1 MATSVWTGTISF
13 GLVSIPVKMFT
24 ATASHDISFNLLH
37 NECRGR
43 INLQNYCPQC
53 ERVVERSELIKGYQ
67 YEKNQYAIVTDEDI
81 KSVKPE
87 SSSMLDIVK
96 FIQVDEIDPIYFE
109 RTYYVGADKGSEKA
123 FALLARAMEEMGR
136 AAVGKLV
143 MRNHEYLVLVR
154 PGMEGLLIHTMLYAD
169 EIRENEFKVSKDL
182 ELRPK
187 ELDLAKQLVE
197 SLSEPLNIEGFQN
210 DYILKLEEM
219 LEAKI
224 HGRKLTVVKP
234 TQKPKVMD
242 LMEALQQSV
251 KMAKEN
257 KPMARAADENRK
269 KLRKAR

>member
-13 GLVSIPVKMFT
+13 GLVSIPVKMYT
-24 ATASHDISFNLLH
+24 ATTSHDISFNLLH

-67 YEKNQYAIVTDEDI
+67 YEKDQYAIVTDEDL

-87 SSSMLDIVK
+87 SSSMLDILK
-96 FIQVDEIDPIYFE
+96 FIDISEVDPIYFE

-123 FALLARAMEEMGR
+123 FTLLAKAMEQMEK
-136 AAVGKLV
+136 AAVGRLV
-143 MRNHEYLVLVR
+143 MRNHEYLVLIR
-154 PGMEGLLIHTMLYAD
+154 PGMDGLMVQTMLYGD
-169 EIRENEFKVSKDL
+169 EIRENEFKLSKDL
-182 ELRPK
+182 EVRTK
-187 ELDLAKQLVE
+187 ELDLAKQLVD
-197 SLSEPLNIEGFQN
+197 SLSEPFNIEEFKN
-210 DYILKLEEM
+210 DYVAKVEEM

-234 TQKPKVMD
+234 TQKPKVLD
-242 LMEALQQSV
+242 LMDALQKSV
-251 KMAKEN
+251 QIARGN
-257 KPMARAADENRK
+257 KPVASDK

>member
-1 MATSVWTGTISF
+1 MATSVWSGTISF

-24 ATASHDISFNLLH
+24 ATASHDVSFNLLH

-67 YEKNQYAIVTDEDI
+67 YEKNQYAIVTDEDL

-87 SSSMLDIVK
+87 SSSLLDIVK
-96 FIQVDEIDPIYFE
+96 FIEVGEIDPIYFE

-123 FALLARAMEEMGR
+123 FALLAKAMQEMGR

-143 MRNHEYLVLVR
+143 MRNHEYLVLIR
-154 PGMEGLLIHTMLYAD
+154 PGMDGLLIHTMLYAD
-169 EIRENEFKVSKDL
+169 EIRENEFKVSKDM

-187 ELDLAKQLVE
+187 ELDLAKQLIDN
-197 SLSEPLNIEGFQN
+197 LSEPLNIQEFQN
-210 DYILKLEEM
+210 EYVSKVEEM

-224 HGRKLTVVKP
+224 HGRKLTVVTP
-234 TQKPKVMD
+234 TQRPKVMD

-251 KMAKEN
+251 KMARDN
-257 KPMARAADENRK
+257 KPMGRAEESRK
-269 KLRKAR
+269 KLRKVR

>member
-1 MATSVWTGTISF
+1 MATSVWSGTISF
-13 GLVSIPVKMFT
+13 GLVSIPVKLFT
-24 ATASHDISFNLLH
+24 ATASHDVSFNLLH

-67 YEKNQYAIVTDEDI
+67 YEKDQYAIVTDEDI

-87 SSSMLDIVK
+87 SSSILDIVK
-96 FIQVDEIDPIYFE
+96 FIEVKEIDPIYFE

-123 FALLARAMEEMGR
+123 YALLARAMEEMGR
-136 AAVGKLV
+136 AAVGRLV
-143 MRNHEYLVLVR
+143 MRNHEYLVLIR

-169 EIRENEFKVSKDL
+169 EIRENEYKSSKDID
-182 ELRPK
+182 LRQK

-197 SLSEPLNIEGFQN
+197 SLSEPLKIQEFQN
-210 DYILKLEEM
+210 EYISKLEEM

-234 TQKPKVMD
+234 AQKPKVLD
-242 LMEALQQSV
+242 LMDALQKSV
-251 KMAKEN
+251 QIAREN
-257 KPMARAADENRK
+257 KQPMGRADENRK

>member
-24 ATASHDISFNLLH
+24 ATASHDVSFNLLH

-67 YEKNQYAIVTDEDI
+67 YEKNQYAIVTEEDI

-87 SSSMLDIVK
+87 SSSILDILK
-96 FIQVDEIDPIYFE
+96 FVEINEIDPIYFE

-123 FALLARAMEEMGR
+123 FALLARAMEDMGK
-136 AAVGKLV
+136 AAVGRLV
-143 MRNHEYLVLVR
+143 MRNHEYLVLIR
-154 PGMEGLLIHTMLYAD
+154 PGMDGLLVHTMLYSD
-169 EIRENEFKVSKDL
+169 EIRENEFRVSKDT
-182 ELRPK
+182 ELRAK
-187 ELDLAKQLVE
+187 ELDLAKQLIE
-197 SLSEPLNIEGFQN
+197 SLSEPLNIEEFKN
-210 DYILKLEEM
+210 EYISKMEEM

-224 HGRKLTVVKP
+224 HGRKLTVVTP
-234 TQKPKVMD
+234 TQRPKVTD
-242 LMEALQQSV
+242 LMDALQKSV
-251 KMAKEN
+251 QMARDN
-257 KPMARAADENRK
+257 KPMARVEDRK

>member
-24 ATASHDISFNLLH
+24 ATASHDVSFNLLH

-67 YEKNQYAIVTDEDI
+67 YEKNQYAIINDEDI

-87 SSSMLDIVK
+87 SSSILDILK
-96 FIQVDEIDPIYFE
+96 FVEIKEIDPIYFE

-123 FALLARAMEEMGR
+123 FALLSRAMDDMGK
-136 AAVGKLV
+136 AAVGRLV
-143 MRNHEYLVLVR
+143 MRNHEYLVLIR
-154 PGMEGLLIHTMLYAD
+154 PGMEGLLVHTMLYAD
-169 EIRENEFKVSKDL
+169 EIRENEFRVSKDT

-187 ELDLAKQLVE
+187 ELDLAKQLID
-197 SLSEPLNIEGFQN
+197 SLSEPLNIEEFKN
-210 DYILKLEEM
+210 EYISKMEEM

-224 HGRKLTVVKP
+224 HGRKLTVVTP
-234 TQKPKVMD
+234 TQRPKVTD
-242 LMEALQQSV
+242 LMDALQKSV
-251 KMAKEN
+251 QLARDN
-257 KPMARAADENRK
+257 KPMARADENRK